1 MNPHVEPHEPTPEFR
16 AHLEWQIETAL
27 RRETRLASPVSGR
40 VHQLGLVLIILAA
53 LATGGVVGIAAGRVQ
68 DAQQRD
74 RLVEAARSEE
84 SLARVRL
91 DLARTEYQEAQRR
104 LDTGTAGRESLLAA
118 ERQMRD
124 MEASLARIRLDIE
137 EIRATSAAPRNEL
150 QAPLVG
156 QRDFVRERLRLELE
170 SSQHALTAA
179 EQAVQQ
185 AHSRIEVGVAPQA
198 ALLQPESDLAQARA
212 RMQVARGTID
222 LRDRFVRGE
231 VKAEALAASARRV
244 ALTSQQ
250 ERAQAELELAR
261 RRVEELR
268 RQFEIGQASELDL
281 KRSEVELLEKQ
292 LELKRIQQEIEALG
306 AAKR

>member
-1 MNPHVEPHEPTPEFR
+1 MNSQVEPHEPAPEFR

-27 RRETRLASPVSGR
+27 RRETRLAAPVSGR
-40 VHQLGLVLIILAA
+40 VHRLGLVLIVLAA
-53 LATGGVVGIAAGRVQ
+53 LATGGVAGMASGRVQ
-68 DAQQRD
+68 DARQRD
-74 RLVEAARSEE
+74 QLVEAARSDE

-104 LDTGTAGRESLLAA
+104 FETGTAGRESLLVA

-150 QAPLVG
+150 QAPVVG

-170 SSQHALTAA
+170 SSQHALVAA

-185 AHSRIEVGVAPQA
+185 AQSRIEVGVVPLT

-212 RMQVARGTID
+212 RMQLASGLID

-231 VKAEALAASARRV
+231 IKAEALAVAARRME
-244 ALTSQQ
+244 LTSQQ
-250 ERAQAELELAR
+250 QRAQRELELAR

-268 RQFEIGQASELDL
+268 SQFEIGRAGALDV
-281 KRSEVELLEKQ
+281 KRSEVALLELQ
-292 LELKRIQQEIEALG
+292 VELKRIQQELEALS
-306 AAKR
+306 AVKR

>member
-1 MNPHVEPHEPTPEFR
+1 MNPHIEPHEPTPEFR

-27 RRETRLASPVSGR
+27 RRETRLASPVTGGAR
-40 VHQLGLVLIILAA
+40 TLVAVLVVVAA
-53 LATGGVVGIAAGRVQ
+53 LATGGIAGIAAGRVQ
-68 DAQQRD
+68 DARQRD
-74 RLVEAARSEE
+74 RMVEAARSEE
-84 SLARVRL
+84 SLAGVRL

-104 LDTGTAGRESLLAA
+104 FETGTAGRESLLAA
-118 ERQMRD
+118 ERQLRD

-170 SSQHALTAA
+170 SSQHALVAA

-185 AHSRIEVGVAPQA
+185 AHSRIEVGVAPLT

-212 RMQVARGTID
+212 RMQLARGTID

-231 VKAEALAASARRV
+231 IKPEALAASARRLE
-244 ALTSQQ
+244 LTSRQ
-250 ERAQAELELAR
+250 ERAQRELELAQR
-261 RRVEELR
+261 RMEELR
-268 RQFEIGQASELDL
+268 RQFEIGQDSELDL

-292 LELKRIQQEIEALG
+292 LELKRIQQEIEAL
-306 AAKR
+306 AAVKR